1 MAVTAA
7 WSRIQAKWLARPL
20 IVSPHLDDAVLS
32 CGLFLSAHPGTVVVT
47 ALAGIPPDLPVNRW
61 DEQCGFRPGDNVMA
75 ARRDEDRAALGLL
88 GAKPRWLDFCQRSHL
103 AADNQVDQS
112 ALTAALGD
120 VIDEVAPSAV
130 AIPFGLGHPDHE
142 LTHRACVAL
151 VADRPTVAWYAYED
165 LPYRI
170 LPGLLA
176 ARIAELLDAGMRATP
191 APVPLDSTHDR
202 KAAAFRAYTSQAA
215 PLDHDWGINEML
227 AGSVGEGWWRLL
239 PDDGVTYRV
248 EPG

>member
-1 MAVTAA
+1 VTVT
-7 WSRIQAKWLARPL
+7 WSRIQARWLARPL
-20 IVSPHLDDAVLS
+20 VVSPHLDDAVLS
-32 CGLFLSAHPGTVVVT
+32 CGLFLAAHPGSVVVT
-47 ALAGIPPDLPVNRW
+47 ALAGIPAGLPVNRW

-75 ARRDEDRAALGLL
+75 ARREEDRIALGLL
-88 GAKPRWLDFCQRSHL
+88 GAEPRWLDFCQRSHL
-103 AADNQVDQS
+103 APDDQVDE
-112 ALTAALGD
+112 ALLSAALGT

-130 AIPFGLGHPDHE
+130 ALPFGLGHPDHA

-151 VADRPTVAWYAYED
+151 IAARPGVAWYCYED

-170 LPGLLA
+170 LPGVLA
-176 ARIAELLDAGMRATP
+176 ARIGELLHAGIRATP

-202 KAAAFRAYTSQAA
+202 KAAAFRAYRSQAD

-227 AGSVGEGWWRLL
+227 HGSIGEGWWRLL
-239 PDDGVTYRV
+239 PDDGVTYTV